1 MNDKFYNLP
10 SDKQHA
16 IINAGYR
23 VFSKNSYKKSPMQEI
38 ADEAAISKSL
48 LFHYFQNKKDLY
60 LFLWE
65 YACQHSINTLTAA
78 GCYEE
83 PDFFRMLYKG
93 MKAKIEILRRNPDMG
108 AFIIKAY
115 YEKNPEV
122 HDDIQASYLKYYHM
136 KAELS
141 LKNVSKDQ
149 FRLGINV
156 GDIFRHIF
164 WEANGY
170 LIDILRNSNLDVIRL
185 EKDFTKMIRF
195 WEIIYSR
202 DRKE

>member
-1 MNDKFYNLP
+1 
-10 SDKQHA
+10 
-16 IINAGYR
+16 
-23 VFSKNSYKKSPMQEI
+23 
-38 ADEAAISKSL
+38 
-48 LFHYFQNKKDLY
+48 
-60 LFLWE
+60 
-65 YACQHSINTLTAA
+65 
-78 GCYEE
+78 
-83 PDFFRMLYKG
+83 MLYKG

-115 YEKNPEV
+115 YEKDPEV
-122 HDDIQASYLKYYHM
+122 HDDIQASYLKYYRM